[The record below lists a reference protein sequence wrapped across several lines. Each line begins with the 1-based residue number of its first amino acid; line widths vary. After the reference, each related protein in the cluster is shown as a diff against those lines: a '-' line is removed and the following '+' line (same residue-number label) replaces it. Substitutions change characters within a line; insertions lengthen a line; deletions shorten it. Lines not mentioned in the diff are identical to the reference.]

1 MRLFQNSKIV
11 IVLVILLC
19 VPVPN
24 ILNAGILWEKDLV
37 SEANTNSSPLASCIN
52 NNTNKIFVVTKVG
65 PKGSFLHKSGDC
77 VLWEIGI
84 NGNTVRQTLLKD
96 ADGNAIKTEAL
107 VVGPGC
113 AMAADR
119 SGNLLTIGVLGE
131 RRKEK
136 SLSFIS
142 TASTPEPSVTT
153 DKRIE
158 EFSIKELIT
167 LQDETFA
174 SVGNRNGNGLYLR
187 IDNQGSIIQENL
199 FDIGNNE
206 IFSGVAQ
213 IKSENLSLAVVGLSV
228 KISIKDPNE
237 NSAENFIIMCD
248 SNGRVVNDDYFNG
261 EIPAGILFPRV
272 CCLDDGNIIVVY
284 NKKSEF
290 SKTRLWARCY
300 TQKLKL
306 LWEREI
312 FVTDRFLFSFDVASR
327 GTMGFVVGMAQQE
340 CLEFYFMDQDGV
352 KFEYV
357 EQKGVSGGVFG
368 VGLNLMHVDD
378 RTIAVFIEGTGGNIK
393 EASIKAKVIALD

>member
-1 MRLFQNSKIV
+1 M
-11 IVLVILLC
+11 LLC
-19 VPVPN
+19 VLVPN
-24 ILNAGILWEKDLV
+24 MLNAGILWEKDLLY
-37 SEANTNSSPLASCIN
+37 EANTNSSPLASCMN
-52 NNTNKIFVVTKVG
+52 NNTNKIFVITKVG

-96 ADGNAIKTEAL
+96 ADKNAMKTEAL

-131 RRKEK
+131 RRKER

-142 TASTPEPSVTT
+142 TASTPEPSVTAH
-153 DKRIE
+153 KRVE
-158 EFSIKELIT
+158 EFSIKELIP

-187 IDNQGSIIQENL
+187 IDNKGNIIQKNL

-206 IFSGVAQ
+206 IFSGVDR

-237 NSAENFIIMCD
+237 NSAENFILMCD
-248 SNGRVVNDDYFNG
+248 SNGRFVNDDYFNG
-261 EIPAGILFPRV
+261 EIPSGILFPRV
-272 CCLDDGNIIVVY
+272 CCLDNGNIIVVY
-284 NKKSEF
+284 NKRSV
-290 SKTRLWARCY
+290 KTKTQLWARCY
-300 TQKLKL
+300 TQELKL

-312 FVTDRFLFSFDVASR
+312 LSTDRFLFSFDVASR
-327 GTMGFVVGMAQQE
+327 DTTGFVVGMAQQE
-340 CLEFYFMDQDGV
+340 CLEFYFLDQDGV
-352 KFEYV
+352 KIEYV
-357 EQKGVSGGVFG
+357 EQKGVPGGVFG
-368 VGLNLMHVDD
+368 VGLNLMCLND
-378 RTIAVFIEGTGGNIK
+378 RIIAVFEEGTAGNIN
-393 EASIKAKVIALD
+393 ECTIKAKVAALD